1 MGVRYVIEGSIQKE
15 GARVRITAQL
25 IDALTGH
32 HLFSE
37 RYDRDL
43 KGILNLQDEI
53 TMKVL
58 TAVRVK
64 LTAGEGARLYEKGT
78 KNLDAY
84 LKVLQAVEHKG
95 STMNK
100 ERVQSAM
107 QLLEE
112 AIALDPE

>member
-1 MGVRYVIEGSIQKE
+1 MGVRYVIEGSAQRE
-15 GARVRITAQL
+15 GERVRITVQL
-25 IDALTGH
+25 IDALTGY

-53 TMKVL
+53 TLKAL

-64 LTAGEGARLYEKGT
+64 LTVGEAARIGGKAT

-84 LKVLQAVEHKG
+84 LKVMEASELKTGEV
-95 STMNK
+95 NK
-100 ERVQSAM
+100 
-107 QLLEE
+107 
-112 AIALDPE
+112 